1 MLNTIQLIGR
11 ITKEPELRKTQNGL
25 SVCSFTLAVNRDYK
39 KDGEQEADFINC
51 IAWKNQAEFIH
62 SYIHKGNLMSVKGR
76 LQTRTYEDSKGS
88 KIHVTEVVCE
98 SVYQLE
104 KKQVVNTQ
112 PHYASEPVNDYASDN
127 IEISSDDL
135 PF

>member
-11 ITKEPELRKTQNGL
+11 LTKEPELKKTHTGL
-25 SVCSFTLAVNRDYK
+25 SVCSFSLAVNRDYK

-51 IAWKNQAEFIH
+51 VAWKNQAEFIH
-62 SYIHKGNLMSVKGR
+62 SYIHKGNLMSIKGR
-76 LQTRTYEDSKGS
+76 LQTRSYDDSKGS
-88 KIHVTEVVCE
+88 KIYVTEVVCE

-104 KKQVVNTQ
+104 KKQVVNTS
-112 PHYASEPVNDYASDN
+112 HSYSNAPVNDYASDN